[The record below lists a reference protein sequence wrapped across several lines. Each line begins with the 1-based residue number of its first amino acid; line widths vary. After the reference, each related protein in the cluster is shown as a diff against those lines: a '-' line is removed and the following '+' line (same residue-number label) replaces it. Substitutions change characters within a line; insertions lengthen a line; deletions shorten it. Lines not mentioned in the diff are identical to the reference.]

1 MTEAKSKSQ
10 EKHQDNM
17 AEQQRAKKKVTWG
30 ERESWSEYQDEIT
43 RPK

>member
-17 AEQQRAKKKVTWG
+17 AEQQRAKKKSHEG
-30 ERESWSEYQDEIT
+30 KENHDQSIRM
-43 RPK
+43 K